1 MKVED
6 FLSSDKYI
14 TRKELVEKTGL
25 SDREVRNQISELKK
39 ERVVIYSSKNNLGY
53 RLAKPIQNM
62 NEGEMKKEKE
72 LITHSLNE
80 CKSRSTILRKQMRK
94 YIAYLKKME
103 QFENNNSQLVSNT
116 L

>member
-1 MKVED
+1 
-6 FLSSDKYI
+6 
-14 TRKELVEKTGL
+14 
-25 SDREVRNQISELKK
+25 
-39 ERVVIYSSKNNLGY
+39 
-53 RLAKPIQNM
+53 M
-62 NEGEMKKEKE
+62 NEEEMKKEKE

-103 QFENNNSQLVSNT
+103 QFENNNSQLVNNT